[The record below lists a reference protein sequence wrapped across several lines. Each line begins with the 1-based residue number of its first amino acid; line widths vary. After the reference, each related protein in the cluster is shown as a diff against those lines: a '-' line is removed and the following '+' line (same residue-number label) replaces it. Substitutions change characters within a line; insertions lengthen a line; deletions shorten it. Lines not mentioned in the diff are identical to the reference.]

1 MKLRRFSLLFVLMLA
16 LSTFFS
22 SFAFAENNVKPNLVA
37 LGDSITF
44 GWNLENNGNR
54 EPSPKAFPY
63 LIGNGN
69 YDVAKNI
76 SGGGWTTANLL
87 TEINKPE
94 NLEAIKNA
102 DIITLDIGSNDF
114 LQNDAIKALRAN
126 PSTPIDPIAFG
137 KIIQE
142 ISGNLFKNLGAII
155 GTIKAQNDDAQI
167 IIYNIYN
174 PFSDTLAALYPLG
187 EQFLPGVNAGF
198 QGVAAQ
204 SNLLLADAYS
214 SYKGKQ
220 AELILPNGDVHP
232 NVEGQKV
239 LASLSTNLLAAQNTG
254 EITVDLTP
262 STTET
267 TKEPV
272 TITVATSA
280 KKVLAMQWLAGEKTI
295 EDFAQSG
302 TDITDNKFEVTEN
315 GTYTVYVR
323 DSKGAKAVEII
334 TIDNI
339 QNDEQPGD
347 NPGDDGDNLTPDPGD
362 GGTDNPAPNPG
373 DTGNDNPT
381 TNPGDTGSD
390 DPSSGG
396 GGVDKSPVETGN
408 HLPSTATSMY
418 NYLAIGLALILAG
431 LLAMRIQQ
439 KRRKENF

>member
-1 MKLRRFSLLFVLMLA
+1 MLA
-16 LSTFFS
+16 LNTFFS

-44 GWNLENNGNR
+44 GWNLEDNGNS

-69 YDVAKNI
+69 YDVTKNI

-94 NLEAIKNA
+94 NLEAIKKA
-102 DIITLDIGSNDF
+102 DVITLDIGSNDF
-114 LQNDAIKALRAN
+114 LQNPAIKAIIQN
-126 PSTPIDPIAFG
+126 PTVPIDPQAFG
-137 KIIQE
+137 LVIQQ
-142 ISGNLFKNLGAII
+142 ISSNLFTNLGSII
-155 GTIKAQNDDAQI
+155 GIIKAQNSDAQL

-174 PFSDTLAALYPLG
+174 PFSDTLAALYPIG
-187 EQFLPGVNAGF
+187 EQFLPAVNPGF
-198 QGVAAQ
+198 QGIAVQ
-204 SNLLLADAYS
+204 TNSLLADAYTAF
-214 SYKGKQ
+214 KGKQ

-232 NVEGQKV
+232 NAEGQKV
-239 LASLSTNLLAAQNTG
+239 LASLATNLLAVQVPQ
-254 EITVDLTP
+254 EITIDLTP
-262 STTET
+262 STTEA

-295 EDFAQSG
+295 EDFAGSG
-302 TDITDNKFEVTEN
+302 TDINDNKFEVAEN
-315 GTYTVYVR
+315 GTYSVYVR
-323 DSKGAKAVEII
+323 DSKGAKAVEMI

-347 NPGDDGDNLTPDPGD
+347 NPGDDGDNPTPDPGD
-362 GGTDNPAPNPG
+362 GGTDNPTPNPG

-381 TNPGDTGSD
+381 PNPGDTGSD

-396 GGVDKSPVETGN
+396 GVDKGSSPVEAGN

-418 NYLAIGLALILAG
+418 NYLAIGLAFLLAG
-431 LLAMRIQQ
+431 LLAMRLQHN
-439 KRRKENF
+439 RRKENI